1 MATKLEKAIK
11 RELEIEGKVYTV
23 IMSPEGLKI
32 TPKGGRKGIEH
43 SWRTLMAEGGG
54 SMGAGSMGAGSM
66 GGSMGME

>member
-11 RELEIEGKVYTV
+11 RELEIDGRAYTI

-43 SWRTLMAEGGG
+43 SWRMLMAEAGG
-54 SMGAGSMGAGSM
+54 MGDVEAGR
-66 GGSMGME
+66 

>member
-43 SWRTLMAEGGG
+43 SWRTLMAEGSGAMGG
-54 SMGAGSMGAGSM
+54 GSM
-66 GGSMGME
+66 GGSMGGGMGME

>member
-11 RELEIEGKVYTV
+11 RELEVDGKVYTV

-43 SWRTLMAEGGG
+43 SWRTLMAEGG
-54 SMGAGSMGAGSM
+54 SMGAGAM
-66 GGSMGME
+66 GGMSGGME

>member
-11 RELEIEGKVYTV
+11 RELEVEGKVYTV

-43 SWRTLMAEGGG
+43 SWRMLMAETGG
-54 SMGAGSMGAGSM
+54 SMGGAM
-66 GGSMGME
+66 GGSMGGME